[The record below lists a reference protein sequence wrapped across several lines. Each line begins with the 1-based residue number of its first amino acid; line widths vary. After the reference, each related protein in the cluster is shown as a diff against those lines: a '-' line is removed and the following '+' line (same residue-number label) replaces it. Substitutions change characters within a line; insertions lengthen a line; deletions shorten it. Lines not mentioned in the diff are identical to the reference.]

1 MTTDLTSALEAWR
14 EAIGPDRVSDSEAA
28 RRRTDQA
35 TFATPDSS
43 VLAVLR
49 PDSAEQVQAC
59 VKIAGQFSVPLYP
72 ISRGR
77 NWGYG
82 STAPAEDD
90 CVVVD
95 LSGLDRISDYDE
107 KLGTVAVGPGVTQET
122 LSRFLAENGDRFWID
137 ATGSTPDASMLGNAL
152 ERGNGYSPYA
162 EHCDHLCAIEA
173 VLADGSMIRTGFGA
187 FEGAVA
193 APAYKW
199 GLGPSLDG
207 LFFQS
212 NLAII
217 VRTTMWLFPKP
228 ESFQAFF
235 FSVKEPQQIA
245 EVVDALA
252 PLRLD
257 GVLNSAVHIG
267 NVYRVMCSTEQY
279 PWSQTDSTPLP
290 KAQLEDFQRR
300 AGVEAWSGSG
310 GIYGTPGQVRDARRH
325 IKRALKGKVSRL
337 QFLDDRLLAIA
348 GRLAGPYQK
357 VTGIDLG
364 RLLGLLRPVYG
375 MMQGRPSG
383 AVIPSAYWRKRMPPP
398 ADLDPDRDQC
408 GLIWC
413 PVISPPRGESV
424 ARVVALATETLLD
437 HGFEPSITVTLL
449 TERAIDVVTSIG
461 YDREVAGE
469 DQRARDAYQAL
480 LEKVGAEGFY
490 PYRLASLGMNL
501 MDQMKPETRAVLEK
515 LKGALDPKGILSP
528 GRYIR
533 APGEAPSSRA

>member
-1 MTTDLTSALEAWR
+1 MTADLISALEAWR
-14 EAIGPDRVSDSEAA
+14 AAIGADRVDDDDDA
-28 RRRTDQA
+28 RRRAGQA
-35 TFATPDSS
+35 TFATPNAG

-49 PDSAEQVQAC
+49 PSSAEQVQAC
-59 VKIAGQFSVPLYP
+59 VKIANQFAVPLYP

-82 STAPAEDD
+82 SMAPAEGN
-90 CVVVD
+90 CVIVD
-95 LSGLDRISDYDE
+95 LRDLDRITDYDDR
-107 KLGTVAVGPGVTQET
+107 LGTVTVEPGVTQDA
-122 LSRFLAENGDRFWID
+122 LSRFLADNGDRFWID

-162 EHCDHLCAIEA
+162 EHCDHLCGIEA
-173 VLADGSMIRTGFGA
+173 VLGDGSLIRTGFGA
-187 FEGAVA
+187 FEDAIAVD
-193 APAYKW
+193 AYKW

-212 NLAII
+212 NFAII
-217 VRTTMWLFPKP
+217 VRTTMWLFPRP
-228 ESFQAFF
+228 EQFQAFF
-235 FSVKEPQQIA
+235 FSVKQPEQIA
-245 EVVDALA
+245 DVVNALA
-252 PLRLD
+252 PLRLE

-279 PWSQTDSTPLP
+279 PWSQTTVTPLP
-290 KAQLEDFQRR
+290 KEQLADFQRR

-310 GIYGTPGQVRDARRH
+310 GIYGTPGHVRDARRH

-348 GRLAGPYQK
+348 GKVSRPYQM

-383 AVIPSAYWRKRMPPP
+383 AVIPSAYWRKRTPPP
-398 ADLDPDRDQC
+398 KDLDPDRDLC

-413 PVISPPRGESV
+413 PVISPPKGESV
-424 ARVVALATETLLD
+424 RKVVSIASETLLA

-449 TERAIDVVTSIG
+449 TERAIDVVISIG
-461 YDREVAGE
+461 YDREVEGE
-469 DQRARDAYQAL
+469 DERAQTAYRVL
-480 LEKVGAEGFY
+480 LEKVVAEGFY
-490 PYRLASLGMNL
+490 PYRLATLGMPL
-501 MDQMKPETRAVLEK
+501 MDQMKPEVRELLAK
-515 LKGALDPKGILSP
+515 LKAAFDPKGILSP
-528 GRYIR
+528 GRYVR
-533 APGEAPSSRA
+533 TADRG